1 MGTAPAPTLE
11 HVVKF
16 YRVQLSS
23 NLVHKAGFPWQGPRV
38 ASMGYK
44 AFDMFTTHIF
54 VCRYGLNLKTFLT
67 FQVAHF
73 GK

>member
-1 MGTAPAPTLE
+1 MGTAPAPTVEDVL
-11 HVVKF
+11 KL

-23 NLVHKAGFPWQGPRV
+23 NLVHKAGFPRQGPRV
-38 ASMGYK
+38 ASVGYK
-44 AFDMFTTHIF
+44 AFDMFTTQIF

-67 FQVAHF
+67 FQVVHF